1 MKLEKVNSGLARD
14 WERKPLT
21 RENQLSWSTKQ
32 GGFFHCG
39 SEFQGASTNRLVQLN
54 NLAINKKQKRKEK
67 NKMRKQFRSEE
78 IKKQAKRELIE
89 AQLTY
94 GFFLATFAATILMI
108 FI

>member
-1 MKLEKVNSGLARD
+1 
-14 WERKPLT
+14 
-21 RENQLSWSTKQ
+21 
-32 GGFFHCG
+32 
-39 SEFQGASTNRLVQLN
+39 VQLN
-54 NLAINKKQKRKEK
+54 NLAIK
-67 NKMRKQFRSEE
+67 NKNERRKQMRKQFRVEE

>member
-1 MKLEKVNSGLARD
+1 VDFFIVAVSFRERPRTGLCN
-14 WERKPLT
+14 LT
-21 RENQLSWSTKQ
+21 IWQLT
-32 GGFFHCG
+32 
-39 SEFQGASTNRLVQLN
+39 
-54 NLAINKKQKRKEK
+54 KKQKRKEK

-94 GFFLATFAATILMI
+94 GFFLATFAVTILMI

>member
-1 MKLEKVNSGLARD
+1 
-14 WERKPLT
+14 
-21 RENQLSWSTKQ
+21 
-32 GGFFHCG
+32 
-39 SEFQGASTNRLVQLN
+39 
-54 NLAINKKQKRKEK
+54 
-67 NKMRKQFRSEE
+67 MRKQFRREE